1 MMQIHSNKNRFLNS
15 NSRYIGNNRRYIDRN
30 NRFIDRVDI
39 QIAIVYKQIAIVD
52 YCIAIVNNNIAIV
65 DNYIAIVDTHIAIVD
80 NYIAI
85 LTEQKIDHSPLIA
98 TKSPVSV
105 LQYAPKA
112 QLRDRQIDR
121 QIDMYLLILCLN
133 RVEGWIGTCL
143 SLVYKQS

>member
-39 QIAIVYKQIAIVD
+39 QIAIVD

-65 DNYIAIVDTHIAIVD
+65 DNYIVIVDTHITIVD

-121 QIDMYLLILCLN
+121 YLLILCLN
-133 RVEGWIGTCL
+133 RVEGQVGTC
-143 SLVYKQS
+143 